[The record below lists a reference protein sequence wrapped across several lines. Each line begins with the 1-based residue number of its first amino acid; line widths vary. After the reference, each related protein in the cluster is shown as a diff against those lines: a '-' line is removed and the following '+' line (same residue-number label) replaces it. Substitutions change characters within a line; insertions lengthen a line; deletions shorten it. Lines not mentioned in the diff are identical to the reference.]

1 MFVLISL
8 VKENSDFSEEKH
20 FFIQSNL
27 RKGYEGVF
35 QRRVFLGEKLR
46 GGIHH
51 GDIWQVGIF
60 RGEVP
65 KATQPLSHSLQ

>member
-20 FFIQSNL
+20 FFIQNNL

-51 GDIWQVGIF
+51 GDI
-60 RGEVP
+60 
-65 KATQPLSHSLQ
+65 